1 MKNSLGLCI
10 ILLILVSSGCQS
22 QPSKEMQDKLA
33 EVEELFSDWQG
44 ERPGGAVA
52 IISDGDVIYERYFG
66 MANLEEGE
74 PFSKGSITDIGSIS
88 KQFTTFS
95 IALLEK
101 EGALHADDDIRNY
114 IPEMPDYG
122 VGIAIKNL
130 IFHSSGI
137 KDHEEL
143 VKLKGLEPYGEHM
156 SNPSAVQLITMQQT
170 LNFVPGTEYEY
181 SNANYVLLAE
191 IVERVSG
198 MPFEAFAKKH
208 IFEPLHM
215 EDSFFNLNQ
224 GEDFENRAWGYFS
237 TTQGYKRPVYE
248 SHIIGDGGLFTTLP
262 DFIKWDANFTDNR
275 LGKGDASLIQR
286 MKYREPLTGGMPNF
300 MAFAQIETMHPFG
313 KTSWSHGGS
322 GGGYR
327 SFYIRFEDPSFSVIV
342 FGNADENN
350 SFEKANAVVDLFLDD
365 SPVRTPDRMSPAGS
379 IQVESSATLTSAEI
393 QQFEGYYLNRDSR
406 QVVSIT
412 FDEQEQV
419 FYINWQDG
427 DSRGYRAVAQNAETL
442 VETEDG
448 QQKYLLNLIER
459 TLTNQINDRVGMVLE
474 KLVSFNGGLAD
485 YEGQYYSE
493 ELDYEFEILLDEGV
507 LTSDND
513 YLKTILPMSPL
524 VFFDTE
530 SKVIMSFSK
539 DVVGDVRT
547 LELDIPLG
555 DRTLRTMRFNKIG
568 I

>member
-10 ILLILVSSGCQS
+10 ILLILVSPGCQS

-33 EVEELFSDWQG
+33 EVDELFSDWQG

-52 IISDGDVIYERYFG
+52 IIRDGDVIYEGYFG
-66 MANLEEGE
+66 LANVEKST
-74 PFSKGSITDIGSIS
+74 PFSKISITDIGSIS

-95 IALLEK
+95 IALLEE
-101 EGALHADDDIRNY
+101 EGLLHIDDDIRDY
-114 IPEMPDYG
+114 IPEMPGYG
-122 VGIAIKNL
+122 AAVAIKHL
-130 IFHSSGI
+130 IFHTSGI

-143 VKLKGLEPYGEHM
+143 VKLKGLEPYGQHM
-156 SNPSAVQLITMQQT
+156 SNSSAVQLISRQQT

-198 MPFEAFAKKH
+198 MPFEAFTKKH

-215 EDSFFNLNQ
+215 DDSFFNLNQ

-248 SHIIGDGGLFTTLP
+248 SHIIGDGGLFTTLA
-262 DFIKWDANFTDNR
+262 DFIKWDANFTSNQ
-275 LGKGDASLIQR
+275 LGKRDAALMKR
-286 MKYREPLTGGMPNF
+286 MKYREPLADGMPNF

-342 FGNADENN
+342 FSNGDDNN

-365 SPVRTPDRMSPAGS
+365 SPVRAPDRKSPSGGL
-379 IQVESSATLTSAEI
+379 QVEASAILTPTEI
-393 QQFEGYYLNRDSR
+393 QQFEGYYLNRDAR
-406 QVVSIT
+406 QVVSIN

-419 FYINWQDG
+419 FYINWHDG
-427 DSRGYRAVAQNAETL
+427 GCRDASRLPSYRQRCRDFSGNRRCTTAIFAE
-442 VETEDG
+442 
-448 QQKYLLNLIER
+448 
-459 TLTNQINDRVGMVLE
+459 
-474 KLVSFNGGLAD
+474 SW
-485 YEGQYYSE
+485 
-493 ELDYEFEILLDEGV
+493 
-507 LTSDND
+507 
-513 YLKTILPMSPL
+513 
-524 VFFDTE
+524 
-530 SKVIMSFSK
+530 
-539 DVVGDVRT
+539 
-547 LELDIPLG
+547 
-555 DRTLRTMRFNKIG
+555 
-568 I
+568 